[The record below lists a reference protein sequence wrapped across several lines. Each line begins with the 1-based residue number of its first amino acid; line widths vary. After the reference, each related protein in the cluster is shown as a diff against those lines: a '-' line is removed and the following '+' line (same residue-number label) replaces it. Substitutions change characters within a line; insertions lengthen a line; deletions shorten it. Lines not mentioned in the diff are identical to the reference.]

1 MINYNIIEI
10 INHKDNELKE
20 IINQKLYN
28 IITIL
33 EGYNE

>member
-10 INHKDNELKE
+10 IKHKDNELKE

>member
-1 MINYNIIEI
+1 MINYNLIEI